1 MLVLSRKKDES
12 IVIDKEIEITILE
25 INGSTVRIGINAPKK
40 IKVLR
45 KELIEEVSNTNIIS
59 QVDINKINLEQ
70 LVKNLK
76 KD

>member
-25 INGSTVRIGINAPKK
+25 INGSTVRIGIKAPKK

-59 QVDINKINLEQ
+59 QVDIKEINLEQ

-76 KD
+76 RN